1 MVLPLDGVA
10 TATLRFSPGASQH
23 PVFGRI
29 VQGYDVVEAIS
40 RVPTRDENP
49 VTPIQMLTIAV
60 AGADVVVTAQPA
72 AKPQKAVAKEVADD
86 GAPKLSKAEAEKF
99 KKVSVCALHP
109 PRTPQ
114 NGLLTLRLSLRFA
127 FISSCSCFWIWT
139 SMAMAHLTRSKCSEQ
154 SE

>member
-60 AGADVVVTAQPA
+60 AGADVVGAPPGATAQPA
-72 AKPQKAVAKEVADD
+72 AKPQKADTKEAADD
-86 GAPKLSKAEAEKF
+86 GAPKLSKPEAEKF
-99 KKVSVCALHP
+99 KKVSICALHP

-127 FISSCSCFWIWT
+127 FIPPAVVFGYGHRWQWHT
-139 SMAMAHLTRSKCSEQ
+139 
-154 SE
+154 